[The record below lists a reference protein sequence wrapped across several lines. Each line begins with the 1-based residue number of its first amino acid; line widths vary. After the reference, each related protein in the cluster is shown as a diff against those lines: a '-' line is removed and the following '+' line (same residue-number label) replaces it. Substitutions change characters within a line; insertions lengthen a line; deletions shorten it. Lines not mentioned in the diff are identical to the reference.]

1 MKTLINDSIQDLE
14 TALKNNDELQQKFR
28 ANPIEAIRNVET
40 TNPKETD
47 SWIYR
52 IIVMMLGIAIIM
64 IIIGL
69 VVLALTGKGDTDSQL
84 VTIFA
89 TISSGAIGALAGLLS
104 PSPRK

>member
-1 MKTLINDSIQDLE
+1 MKTIINDSIQDLE
-14 TALKNNDELQQKFR
+14 TALKNNDELQQRFKI
-28 ANPIEAIRNVET
+28 NPIEAIRNVET
-40 TNPKETD
+40 TNPKDTD

-52 IIVMMLGIAIIM
+52 IIM

-69 VVLALTGKGDTDSQL
+69 VVLALTGNHDKDSQL

-104 PSPRK
+104 PSPKK